1 MREFFMRIYEDDFA
15 YEIERVLEPATQ
27 VFKGWRYILY
37 KIRPLEQRL
46 SSGEAAT
53 QDKAEKV
60 AKAELKKLQ
69 AADLDDQRKPA
80 A

>member
-1 MREFFMRIYEDDFA
+1 MRIYEGDFA

-37 KIRPLEQRL
+37 RIRPHEQRL

-53 QDKAEKV
+53 DAKAQKL

-69 AADLDDQRKPA
+69 LADLEEQRKSA